1 MNRFACMVGA
11 LLVALVVTAPEVLAQ
26 GRTGAQPKA
35 PPPQKPARMEH
46 PLDRWAA
53 MPPQQREAAL
63 ARRPPEKAEEL
74 RKRIANW
81 EKMTPEQKE
90 RARHFAALP
99 AEQKRIVRDHAA
111 WMQQLPQER
120 RPVVRKEINSL
131 QSLSP
136 EARQAELESP
146 SFARKFNPDE
156 REHIVKLVS
165 TMEE

>member
-1 MNRFACMVGA
+1 
-11 LLVALVVTAPEVLAQ
+11 
-26 GRTGAQPKA
+26 
-35 PPPQKPARMEH
+35 
-46 PLDRWAA
+46 
-53 MPPQQREAAL
+53 
-63 ARRPPEKAEEL
+63 
-74 RKRIANW
+74 
-81 EKMTPEQKE
+81 
-90 RARHFAALP
+90 
-99 AEQKRIVRDHAA
+99 
-111 WMQQLPQER
+111 MQQLPQER